1 MVFRGGP
8 RTAATSTMERFVI
21 IVNGF
26 QSLTIITKSS
36 ILEVAAVLDP
46 ALVFTWV
53 LSKCLKIKISLRTV
67 AIKNE
72 IRIPK
77 LELNDVLLKSKT
89 CY

>member
-8 RTAATSTMERFVI
+8 RTAATSKIERFVV

-53 LSKCLKIKISLRTV
+53 LSKCLEIKISLRTV